1 LLEDAILV
9 QPKPVSMLP
18 IVTTATT
25 TPSSSM
31 SASHKAQKDDSRL
44 LWAPIPNV
52 TMVVSKSLAL
62 AD

>member
-1 LLEDAILV
+1 
-9 QPKPVSMLP
+9 MLP
-18 IVTTATT
+18 IVTTTT
-25 TPSSSM
+25 TTTTTANTTPFSSR

-44 LWAPIPNV
+44 RWAPIPNV